1 MLQNLTLTISIA
13 SLILSAACSAPESG
27 AGSTPPNI
35 VFLLV
40 DDMGYADTGAYG
52 NAYHLTPHIDAL
64 AAAGMRFTHA
74 YAAAPNCSP
83 TRGSIVTGR
92 WPARNGITQ
101 YLPGNVLPHA
111 KLLQAELPLGL
122 PLSETVIA
130 EPLAKAGYATA
141 SIGKWHLGGG
151 RYAPENRGFDL
162 NYAGGHWNAHRSM
175 FAPHPFVAVP
185 DAREGDYLTDNLT
198 DAAERF
204 IETNKDRPFFLYLP
218 YYAVHGPIQ
227 AKQERLERY
236 AGRVDPSARN
246 NATYA
251 AMTEGVDESVGRL
264 IGKLEEL
271 GLTERTVIV
280 FFSDNGGVPRV
291 AFNGGLRS
299 GKGYLW
305 EGGIREPLIVKWPG
319 VTQPGAVEATPVS
332 SIDFYPTIL
341 EMAGAPDAAG
351 HTVDGTSLVPLL
363 KQTGEWDRD
372 TLYWHYPPLFQL
384 RLDSRGRRPPRRLE
398 TAGVLRRQPRRV
410 VQPRRRPGRIER
422 SCRGAAGV
430 DRPAAGRPGRLER
443 VSRRKRSPAEPR
455 LRPRTRQGTLRHP
468 LQAGLG
474 RERPVPAKTPTQR
487 RLSAR
492 VGERMDR
499 LKGCLKPVSKTLKQA
514 LQAWRSVP
522 RNGLLGGRLFHQAV
536 QVADRDF
543 QQFSRLGRGERAF
556 RQRAEA

>member
-27 AGSTPPNI
+27 AGSAPPNI

-40 DDMGYADTGAYG
+40 DDMGYADTGVYG

-92 WPARNGITQ
+92 WPARNGVTQ

-372 TLYWHYPPLFQL
+372 TLYWHYPHYSNSGSTPAGAVRRGDWKLLEFFDDNRVELYNLAEDPAESNDLAAAQPELTGRL
-384 RLDSRGRRPPRRLE
+384 RADLAAWRESVGAKEVLPNPDYDPERAKERYGVRYKPAWDENDPFLPRPRR
-398 TAGVLRRQPRRV
+398 
-410 VQPRRRPGRIER
+410 
-422 SCRGAAGV
+422 
-430 DRPAAGRPGRLER
+430 
-443 VSRRKRSPAEPR
+443 
-455 LRPRTRQGTLRHP
+455 
-468 LQAGLG
+468 
-474 RERPVPAKTPTQR
+474 
-487 RLSAR
+487 
-492 VGERMDR
+492 
-499 LKGCLKPVSKTLKQA
+499 KG
-514 LQAWRSVP
+514 
-522 RNGLLGGRLFHQAV
+522 G
-536 QVADRDF
+536 
-543 QQFSRLGRGERAF
+543 
-556 RQRAEA
+556 